1 MIHMKLACLL
11 SLIAA
16 PAFAECSVGKDHSD
30 DITSIIAQ
38 MKMAP
43 NEGAAQALAG
53 QMWEI
58 WLDAPDGVAQFML
71 DEGLAHLRY
80 GDYAASR
87 TVMSDLIEY
96 CPTYAEGY
104 NQRAY
109 GAFLSFDFEAA
120 LIDLDIAIALQPAHL
135 GALTGKART
144 LIELGRDDEAQL
156 VLRAALAINPW
167 LAERALLIGPLE
179 TDI

>member
-1 MIHMKLACLL
+1 MKLACLL

-16 PAFAECSVGKDHSD
+16 PVFADCPAGTDHSAAVS
-30 DITSIIAQ
+30 SIIEQ
-38 MKMAP
+38 MQLAP

-53 QMWEI
+53 EMWEI
-58 WLDAPDGVAQFML
+58 WLDAPDGVAQALL
-71 DEGLAHLRY
+71 DEGLAHQRY

-87 TVMSDLIEY
+87 NVLSDLIAY
-96 CPTYAEGY
+96 CPSYAEGY

-109 GAFLSFDFEAA
+109 AAFLSFDFEAA
-120 LIDLDIAIALQPAHL
+120 LVDLDAAIALQPAHL

-144 LIELGRDDEAQL
+144 LIELGRDDEAQT
-156 VLRAALAINPW
+156 VLRDALAINPW